1 MIEHFASQV
10 TVMPSTEDTNLVANV
25 LPATQI
31 SVIANLEP
39 ATQTGQHGKSS
50 GVLLPGNRENK
61 TELEQVVSNGSA
73 PNGGDPRGEA
83 DATNAKTQPAPKGK
97 ENAKLR
103 ENISIVKDFAEQQ

>member
-1 MIEHFASQV
+1 
-10 TVMPSTEDTNLVANV
+10 MPSTEDTNLVANA

-83 DATNAKTQPAPKGK
+83 DATNAKTQPAQRGK
-97 ENAKLR
+97 ENAKIR